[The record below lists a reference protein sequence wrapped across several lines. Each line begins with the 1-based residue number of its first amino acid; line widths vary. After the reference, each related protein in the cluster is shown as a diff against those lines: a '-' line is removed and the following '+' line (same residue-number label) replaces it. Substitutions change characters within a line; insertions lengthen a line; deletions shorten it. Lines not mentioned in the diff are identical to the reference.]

1 MKTTRYAHVAQWM
14 ASSIWAILPSKFL
27 AMQEALSFVAS
38 GGEFSPEEIKAIV
51 GAAPKSSGSP
61 RGSIAVLPLM
71 GVIARRA
78 GMMGEASGGTS
89 IEAFASQ
96 FRALLADQT
105 VSTIVL
111 EVDSPGG
118 VIDGVD
124 EMAAEIYHARE
135 TKPIVAIADTIA
147 ASAAYWIASAASEFV
162 VTPSGQV
169 GSIGV
174 FAEHEDRSGLMTQM
188 GVKRTLISAGRY
200 KVEGNPY
207 EPLSE
212 EAQAAAQE
220 RVNEVYD
227 MFVKAV
233 ARHRGVGVADVREGF
248 GEGRMVGA
256 KKALESGMVDRVE
269 TMQEMMRRL
278 MRRRQGGSANPP
290 AKTEEPMM
298 AKAEEPAGRSDELLR
313 LQLEILQIEAQ

>member
-1 MKTTRYAHVAQWM
+1 MKTLRYAHIARWM
-14 ASSIWAILPSKFL
+14 ASSIWAILPAKFL
-27 AMQEALSFVAS
+27 AMQEALTYLAA
-38 GGEFSPEEIKAIV
+38 GGEFSPEEVRAIV
-51 GAAPKSSGSP
+51 GAAPRSSGSA

-96 FRALLADQT
+96 FRTLLADQT
-105 VSTIVL
+105 VGTIVL

-118 VIDGVD
+118 VIDGVE
-124 EMAAEIYHARE
+124 EMAAEIYQARSV
-135 TKPIVAIADTIA
+135 KPIVAIADTIA
-147 ASAAYWIASAASEFV
+147 ASAAYWIASAASELV

-174 FAEHEDRSGLMTQM
+174 FTEHVDESGMLEKM
-188 GVKRTLISAGRY
+188 GVRPTLISAG
-200 KVEGNPY
+200 KFKTEGNPY

-212 EAQAAAQE
+212 EGQAAAQE
-220 RVNEVYD
+220 RVDEVYG
-227 MFVKAV
+227 MFVRAV
-233 ARHRGVGVADVREGF
+233 ARHRSVGVADVREGF

-269 TMQEMMRRL
+269 TMDEMMRRL
-278 MRRRQGGSANPP
+278 MRKRQSGNANPP
-290 AKTEEPMM
+290 AKAEEPLQ
-298 AKAEEPAGRSDELLR
+298 AKAEELVGRSDELLR
-313 LQLEILQIEAQ
+313 LKLEILELEA